1 MKATVKNNEVINK
14 IDEEIIANINYV
26 ANYEVEDVTAGA
38 VREEVKK
45 AAKVKVSDI
54 FEQVAML
61 NPRKDYISSLGE
73 YVSDS
78 NIMCAEYVEREIC
91 DYLPHESLAFTI
103 VKEGRMGCYTTKQL
117 WVIAYELLKSESY
130 CEMLAKTLEEIR
142 FREEMKRASKRAK
155 RAAKK
160 EAQKRLAES
169 QSCNS
174 TYAEGDEVHSA
185 SFGNGKVI
193 SNDGKTMIVN
203 FGGVEHKLLCQFAKL
218 TKIA

>member
-1 MKATVKNNEVINK
+1 MKATVKNNGINR
-14 IDEEIIANINYV
+14 IDEEIIANINYI

-38 VREEVKK
+38 VRGEVKK
-45 AAKVKVSDI
+45 SAKVKVSDI

-78 NIMCAEYVEREIC
+78 NRMCAEYVERDIC
-91 DYLPHESLAFTI
+91 DYLPHESLAFAI
-103 VKEGRMGCYTTKQL
+103 LKEGKMGCYTTKQL

-130 CEMLAKTLEEIR
+130 CEMLAKTLDEIR

-160 EAQKRLAES
+160 EAERKMAES
-169 QSCNS
+169 QFYNS

-185 SFGNGKVI
+185 AFGYGKVM
-193 SNDGKTMIVN
+193 SNDGKTMMVN
-203 FGGVEHKLLCQFAKL
+203 FGGVERKLLCQFAKL